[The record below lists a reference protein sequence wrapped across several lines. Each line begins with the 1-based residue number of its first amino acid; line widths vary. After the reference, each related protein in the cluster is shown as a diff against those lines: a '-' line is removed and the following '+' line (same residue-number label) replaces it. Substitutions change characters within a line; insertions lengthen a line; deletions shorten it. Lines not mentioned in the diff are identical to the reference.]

1 MGIRSVL
8 ERKGQELL
16 DREIPA
22 SFAELSSGREQDYR
36 GVDGDIS
43 AIRVA
48 RGRAL
53 WWADAAKAGAGEVF
67 HSANVYLGDL
77 SVGRA
82 IGSVS
87 DRAEIMLDKGRDLL
101 EAIIPNDP
109 RDREFDKPEVRGEE

>member
-1 MGIRSVL
+1 MGIISAL
-8 ERKGQELL
+8 ERRGQELL
-16 DREIPA
+16 GREIPE
-22 SFAELSSGREQDYR
+22 SFAQLSAGREQDYR

-77 SVGRA
+77 SVRGA
-82 IGSVS
+82 IDSIS
-87 DRAEIMLDKGRDLL
+87 DRAEMIFDKGRDLL

-109 RDREFDKPEVRGEE
+109 RDREFDKPEIRGEE